1 MLLEFSESSSS
12 TSSCLPFLVTLRMWR
27 CYLLQDSPD
36 FSTSLEMLKAIHT
49 CPDSLATFH
58 NCKVSHCR
66 FAPNIDKGVTLCF
79 DSTVKQIV
87 ITSRPQVCSRVDM
100 FLANSFEFYVISE
113 GPRCVQD
120 VMAGSIANHQQVFCC
135 RDDEP

>member
-1 MLLEFSESSSS
+1 MPCPSLSPSVCGDAIFSKLHQ
-12 TSSCLPFLVTLRMWR
+12 TFQLPWR
-27 CYLLQDSPD
+27 CSKQ
-36 FSTSLEMLKAIHT
+36 STPV
-49 CPDSLATFH
+49 PDSLATFH